1 MVVGVAS
8 ESRHLQLPQLRSQ
21 LQQQLIA
28 LHVAQGY
35 VQEVDLRLFAHRR
48 HFRLHL
54 CYHTSELLQL
64 PVYQPQLR
72 APRLLQLVVLA
83 RVHLALLLELT
94 DLLALALHQVLD
106 HPAQCVSPAPVF
118 ADHLGAQV
126 VCQVLQLALRVALHL
141 LPLRRCLEDDRVQ
154 AALQLSA
161 RLGGI
166 VLPPHQHLLRH
177 PCVVPQ
183 NQVLLRNLLELLFG
197 LLQRAPHAVRVV
209 DDLLLKVL
217 LLRLLLEA
225 DLVYDEVQLGMQ
237 LVVAVAQL
245 YARLQRLL

>member
-106 HPAQCVSPAPVF
+106 QHSACLQLPLF